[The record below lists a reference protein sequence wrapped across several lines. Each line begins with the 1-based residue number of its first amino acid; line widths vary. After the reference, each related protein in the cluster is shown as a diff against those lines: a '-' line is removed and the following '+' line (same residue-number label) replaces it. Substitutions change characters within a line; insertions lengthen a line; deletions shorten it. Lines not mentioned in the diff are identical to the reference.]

1 MWSRLVLESFRHRRW
16 IAVNY
21 GQDNVVTKETKTPF
35 HISWGWMFFTP
46 RSKMSKIQTYFE
58 TFPQE
63 EKEICRNG
71 NFTQLENKKDLR
83 LMPRVSR
90 LLPLPCHRYIHTW
103 YYRCVP
109 LFHGYRIK
117 KKVYQHKI
125 LWYALKWHCRY
136 IACTHNTATYLF
148 WVSSI
153 WFIHAKRKNPTHG
166 KFSNIQPK

>member
-1 MWSRLVLESFRHRRW
+1 MFWRALGIEDELRSILVKIMLLPRKQRLHSMQV
-16 IAVNY
+16 
-21 GQDNVVTKETKTPF
+21 G
-35 HISWGWMFFTP
+35 GGFFSP

-136 IACTHNTATYLF
+136 IACTHNSHILIL
-148 WVSSI
+148 S
-153 WFIHAKRKNPTHG
+153 K
-166 KFSNIQPK
+166 

>member
-1 MWSRLVLESFRHRRW
+1 MFWRALGIEDELRSIMVKIMLLPRKQRLHSPYKLGV
-16 IAVNY
+16 
-21 GQDNVVTKETKTPF
+21 D
-35 HISWGWMFFTP
+35 FFTP

-136 IACTHNTATYLF
+136 IACTHNSHILIL
-148 WVSSI
+148 S
-153 WFIHAKRKNPTHG
+153 K
-166 KFSNIQPK
+166 